1 MLVPLL
7 LLDGTAVDLEA
18 DVIFLDDD
26 VADAGPVSGFR
37 GWPPERHQVLQFRAG
52 GGYVSVP
59 ESQPSLP
66 HWKSRADVDQLFIE
80 GVDNFFASFLGN
92 LRAWS
97 VPSERHRGED

>member
-7 LLDGTAVDLEA
+7 LLDGTAVNLEA

-26 VADAGPVSGFR
+26 VADAGPVAGFR

-52 GGYVSVP
+52 RGNGAVP

-66 HWKSRADVDQLFIE
+66 HWKSRTDVDQFFIE
-80 GVDNFFASFLGN
+80 GMDNVFAGSLGN
-92 LRAWS
+92 LRGWS
-97 VPSERHRGED
+97 VPGGR